1 MNIQTFEIKTATVA
15 GMISRNNGQTLDTAR
30 AIAYIKGNAVKK
42 YAAMM
47 DDICK
52 DIKIVLGERW
62 IGEIWKLETTKTNLR
77 RHVATFAK
85 EVADNCQQ
93 II

>member
-42 YAAMM
+42 YASMM

-52 DIKIVLGERW
+52 DINIVLGKRW
-62 IGEIWKLETTKTNLR
+62 IGEIWKLETTQTNLR
-77 RHVATFAK
+77 RHITLFAK

-93 II
+93 TI